1 VGAWWLGAWYT
12 FGFFGVW
19 IGSVVGEGL
28 VEGSGGGFRG
38 EFRIVLTLV
47 LVGDS
52 IGWFRMELGV
62 GLGLGVELSLGVLT
76 KLEEDGWELFIGFF
90 WFSELEFIGFNVG

>member
-1 VGAWWLGAWYT
+1 M
-12 FGFFGVW
+12 
-19 IGSVVGEGL
+19 GEGL